1 MHHHN
6 RPVFALLALAATVA
20 FAPLPAIAEDS
31 KPREA
36 TIIVSG
42 EGEAALAP
50 DMAVLSLGVVSQ
62 APAAADALS
71 ANNAAMAKVLADLKA
86 DGLAERDLQ
95 TSNFTVMP
103 QYRPIPDGES
113 SETGPEII
121 GYTVQN
127 TLTVR
132 LRDLSKLGALIDR
145 SIKLGVNQ
153 GGDIAF
159 TNDEPEA
166 AISEARKEAVADAL
180 AKARTLTEAAGVRLG
195 RIIEISENYSRPM
208 PQTLYRAAMAKEMAD
223 AAPVASGENSYSVT
237 VNVTFA
243 IEQ

>member
-1 MHHHN
+1 MHLHN
-6 RPVFALLALAATVA
+6 RPAFALLALAATAA
-20 FAPLPAIAEDS
+20 FAPLPALAEDTR
-31 KPREA
+31 PREA

-42 EGEAALAP
+42 EGEATLAP

-71 ANNAAMAKVLADLKA
+71 ANNAAMAKVLTDLKA

-95 TSNFTVMP
+95 TSNFAVMP
-103 QYRPIPDGES
+103 QYRPIPDGD
-113 SETGPEII
+113 TGEKLPDIV

-145 SIKLGVNQ
+145 SVKLGVNQ

-166 AISEARKEAVADAL
+166 AIAEARKEAVADAL

-208 PQTLYRAAMAKEMAD
+208 PQTLYRAAMSKEMAD